1 MRPTPLLILLTL
13 LLLPGMHVRSQAVHL
28 IRFRGPA
35 TGDTTIR
42 SAFFVLSSNGSS
54 TVRMKTENG
63 NDPVELELL
72 ELFATL
78 PDGQPDTTLLMYEV
92 QSFKKL
98 SPKDKSK
105 PLPVTFWFRQDESG
119 MYRPWAVTDK
129 TTSLPQQANLLSST
143 AYNTDE
149 LSKNKPMVLSW
160 YDTAS
165 FFYKNLFVKNTF
177 GGKGTLQPEEA
188 KKTRLFL
195 LVVASTRDSTLMPN
209 AEQDARRMVDFFT
222 DIAEV
227 QLNIPIFVDSVY
239 GSRYNKANVEAA
251 LDKLKPGKNDIV
263 VFYYS
268 GHGFRDQKS
277 PAKEFPFLDLR
288 DPNKRPRPEPRLQA
302 LNIQDIYSTIIKK
315 GARLNL
321 VLSDC
326 CNDTVEAR
334 KPKST
339 VAPPATRWPIR
350 YAVPNVNTLFL
361 SKTPMNIL
369 MTAASKDER
378 AIITPRFSSY
388 FTYFFVESLRSS
400 LGGANGSPSW
410 FQVMENTKKQ
420 TTLYASKVPC
430 PGGRNC
436 IQNPRIFQP
445 K

>member
-1 MRPTPLLILLTL
+1 MILLAL
-13 LLLPGMHVRSQAVHL
+13 LLLTGTAIRSQGVHL
-28 IRFRGPA
+28 LRFRGPA
-35 TGDTTIR
+35 ANDTSIR

-54 TVRMKTENG
+54 TVRMKTDNR
-63 NDPVELELL
+63 NDMAEMDVL
-72 ELFATL
+72 ELFANG

-92 QSFKKL
+92 QNIKKL
-98 SPKDKSK
+98 NPKDKTQ
-105 PLPVTFWFRQDESG
+105 PRPVTFWFRQDSSG
-119 MYRPWAVTDK
+119 QYRPWAVTDK
-129 TTSLPQQANLLSST
+129 ATSLPQQANLLSST
-143 AYNTDE
+143 AYSTED
-149 LSKNKPMVLSW
+149 LVKNKPLVLS
-160 YDTAS
+160 YFDTAS
-165 FFYKNLFVKNTF
+165 FFYKNLFTKSG
-177 GGKGTLQPEEA
+177 GGKGTLMPEEA
-188 KKTRLFL
+188 KNTRLFL

-209 AEQDARRMVDFFT
+209 AEQDARRIVDFFT

-239 GSRYNKANVEAA
+239 GSRYNKANVETA
-251 LDKLKPGKNDIV
+251 LGKLKPGKNDIV

-268 GHGFRDQKS
+268 GHGFRDQKA

-288 DPNKRPRPEPRLQA
+288 DPNKRPRPEPSLQA
-302 LNIQDIYSTIIKK
+302 LNIQDIYNTIIKK

-339 VAPPATRWPIR
+339 LSPPGTRWPIR
-350 YAVPNVNTLFL
+350 YAVPNVSTLFL
-361 SKTPMNIL
+361 SKAPMNIL

-388 FTYFFVESLRSS
+388 FTYFFVESLRTS
-400 LGGANGSPSW
+400 LGSASGAPSW
-410 FQVMENTKKQ
+410 FQVMESTKKQ

-436 IQNPRIFQP
+436 IQNPKILQP